1 VRRRH
6 RLAWTELK
14 LRPYSLRPYSRIV
27 RCTALLALV
36 MMTALLVGARCYPAG
51 TRVVVFMQGYYTT
64 YDASGTQPTIVEGQ
78 RFNVLKNKFGVK
90 GYARTA
96 LLDFSYAGGVVAA
109 DGSWRPA
116 PYSCEMTDRP
126 SDQNLTPLEK
136 MLSDYRSHHKDAHF
150 ALVGHSLGGYLAFV
164 EGAREAV
171 RANDAK
177 LGIDVVV
184 TLDAPLQGA
193 SADKKLVL
201 DIVQCNKTYLAGA
214 EIVQQKLDPT
224 TPGIRAEQTRMMA
237 EQGIRLATYGNML
250 DCFWNPAVCVP
261 ALPWVDD
268 SATQL
273 LPGASVSQMY
283 NVASVPLASHDAI
296 LADAGVGTDV
306 VQFVGA
312 P

>member
-1 VRRRH
+1 LEVGVRSNDDPARR
-6 RLAWTELK
+6 ELK
-14 LRPYSLRPYSRIV
+14 LPRYSRIL
-27 RCTALLALV
+27 RGSALLALV
-36 MMTALLVGARCYPAG
+36 MVAALLVGARCYPSG

-64 YDASGTQPTIVEGQ
+64 YDASGTEPTIVEGQ
-78 RFNVLKNKFGVK
+78 RFNVLKNEFGRK
-90 GYARTA
+90 GYAKAA
-96 LLDFSYAGGVVAA
+96 LLDFSYAGGVVAQ
-109 DGSWRPA
+109 DGSWHPA
-116 PYSCEMTDRP
+116 PYPCELTDRP
-126 SDQNLTPLEK
+126 SDQNLAPLEQ
-136 MLSDYRSHHKDAHF
+136 MLRDYRARHKDAHF

-164 EGAREAV
+164 EGTREAG
-171 RANDAK
+171 RTNAEK
-177 LGIDVVV
+177 LGVDVVV

-201 DIVQCNKTYLAGA
+201 DIVPCGKTYLAGA
-214 EIVQQKLDPT
+214 EIVAQKLDPG
-224 TPGIRAEQTRMMA
+224 TPALRAEQTKAMA
-237 EQGIRLATYGNML
+237 EQGIRLGTYGNLL

-268 SATQL
+268 SGTQL

-283 NVASVPLASHDAI
+283 SIGSVPLASHDAI